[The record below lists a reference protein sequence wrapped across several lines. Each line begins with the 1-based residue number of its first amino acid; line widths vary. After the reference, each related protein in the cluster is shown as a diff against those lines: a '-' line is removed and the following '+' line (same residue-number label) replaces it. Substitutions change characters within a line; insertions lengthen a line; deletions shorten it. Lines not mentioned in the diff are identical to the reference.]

1 MNGQNGAIWKRPIK
15 IAIVGS
21 ANQKQYMHLPFQK
34 PASSTP
40 KDVFQHM
47 LMIVTLYIGVVSLIT
62 LLIQYV
68 DVLFPDPLNFYYQGI
83 LDGIRMSSSTLVV
96 VTPVFLLMS
105 WLVQKE
111 ITDEPEKHELRIRKW
126 LMYLTL
132 FIASITIIIDLIQLV
147 YNFYSGELTTKF
159 ALKVMAVLIVTGAV
173 FIYYLWDLRG
183 IWLKTKAPKY
193 FAWGTVAAVL
203 FAIASGF
210 FIVGSPAQQ
219 RLIRFDDQRVSD
231 LQNLQSQIINH
242 WTQKQILPATLD
254 ELTDSISGFVPPL
267 DPSTNQPYSYQVV
280 TPLSFNLCATFA
292 LPSLDKKFGKQ
303 TGATSNYPTPVA
315 IQNNGYF
322 GGFDLNWSHDA
333 GRKCFER
340 TIDPQLYKPIKP

>member
-1 MNGQNGAIWKRPIK
+1 
-15 IAIVGS
+15 
-21 ANQKQYMHLPFQK
+21 MHMPFQK

-40 KDVFQHM
+40 KDVFQHL

-62 LLIQYV
+62 LLIQYI

-83 LDGIRMSSSTLVV
+83 LDGIRMSSSTLIV

-111 ITDEPEKHELRIRKW
+111 ITHEPEKHELKIRKW

-159 ALKVMAVLIVTGAV
+159 ALKVLAVLFVTGAV
-173 FIYYLWDLRG
+173 FVYYLWDLRG
-183 IWLKTKAPKY
+183 LWLKTKAPKV
-193 FAWGTVAAVL
+193 FAWGTVSMVL
-203 FAIASGF
+203 VSIVAGF

-231 LQNLQSQIINH
+231 LQNLQGQIINH
-242 WTQKQILPATLD
+242 WTQKQKLPATLD
-254 ELTDSISGFVPPL
+254 ELKDSISGFVPPL
-267 DPSTNQPYSYQVV
+267 DPVTHQSYQYQVA
-280 TPLSFNLCATFA
+280 TPLSFKLCASFA
-292 LPSLDKKFGKQ
+292 LPSLDKKFGKP
-303 TGATSNYPTPVA
+303 TGSATNYPTPVA
-315 IQNNGYF
+315 IQNGYF
-322 GGFDLNWSHDA
+322 GGFDMNWSHDA
-333 GRKCFER
+333 GEKCFDR
-340 TIDPQLYKPIKP
+340 TIDPQLYKPIYKQVNP

>member
-1 MNGQNGAIWKRPIK
+1 
-15 IAIVGS
+15 
-21 ANQKQYMHLPFQK
+21 MHLPFQK

-40 KDVFQHM
+40 KDVFQHL

-62 LLIQYV
+62 LLIQYI

-111 ITDEPEKHELRIRKW
+111 IANEPEKHELKIRKW

-159 ALKVMAVLIVTGAV
+159 ALKVLAVLFVTGAV
-173 FIYYLWDLRG
+173 FVYYLWDLRG
-183 IWLKTKAPKY
+183 LWIKTKAPKI
-193 FAWGTVAAVL
+193 FAWGTISMVLVSIVA
-203 FAIASGF
+203 GF

-231 LQNLQSQIINH
+231 LQNLQGQIINH
-242 WTQKQILPATLD
+242 WTQKQKLPAALD
-254 ELTDSISGFVPPL
+254 ELKDSISGFVPPL
-267 DPSTNQPYSYQVV
+267 DPATSQPYQYQVV
-280 TPLSFNLCATFA
+280 TPLSFKLCATFA
-292 LPSLDKKFGKQ
+292 LPSLDKKFGKP
-303 TGATSNYPTPVA
+303 TGSATDYRTPVA
-315 IQNNGYF
+315 IQNGYL

-333 GRKCFER
+333 GEKCFDR
-340 TIDPQLYKPIKP
+340 TIDPQLYKPVKP